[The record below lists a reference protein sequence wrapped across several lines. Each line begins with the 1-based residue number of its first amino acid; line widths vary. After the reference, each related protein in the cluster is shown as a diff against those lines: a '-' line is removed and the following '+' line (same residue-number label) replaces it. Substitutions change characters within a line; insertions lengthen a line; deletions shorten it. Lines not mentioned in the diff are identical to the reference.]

1 MKKVV
6 SLTFAI
12 MFMTLVSVAQAE
24 VKAGS
29 ASFTPFVGGYF
40 FERNENL
47 KDSAIF
53 GLRAGYN
60 FTENL
65 SLEGF
70 VSFLQTKMKD
80 TPGEPLRNIYGC
92 GAEGLYHFM
101 PQGRFVPFIAIGVG
115 GIHYGYPETYREN
128 RFTVDYG
135 AGMKIF
141 ITDDIALRAD
151 IRHVIPFNDRYN
163 DLMCTLGIN
172 FSFGGQNKNLKD
184 DDEISMEESYIPVV
198 EKHSAPVVKE
208 PSASVKAVPDNLN
221 KCFDTPAGVPVD
233 KDGCPLD
240 SDRDGVPDYIDK
252 CPGNPAS
259 IVVDKNG
266 CPPDSDR
273 DGIPDYL
280 DKCLNT
286 PAGINV
292 DKKGCPPD
300 SDSDGVTDSLDKCPD
315 TPAGVKVDKD
325 GCTVVAEQKVV
336 EQKQD
341 VPKIIT
347 IDTVA
352 QFDAAKTVVN
362 KKYYKDIKKVADYLK
377 AHPETIAWVAGH
389 TDNVEKK
396 GDKIKNKKLS
406 IARAE
411 SIRQYLIKKFRIDES
426 RLTAVGFGS
435 RKPVA
440 GNATKEGRHKNRRV
454 QVFIET
460 VKK

>member
-12 MFMTLVSVAQAE
+12 MIMTLVSVAQAE

-29 ASFTPFVGGYF
+29 VSFTPFVGGYF
-40 FERNENL
+40 FERSENL

-60 FTENL
+60 FTDNFGF
-65 SLEGF
+65 EGF
-70 VSFLQTKMKD
+70 VSYLKTDNKNIAE
-80 TPGEPLRNIYGC
+80 EPSQNIYSC
-92 GAEGLYHFM
+92 GIEGIYNFM
-101 PQGRFVPFIAIGVG
+101 PQKRFVPFIALGVG
-115 GIHYGYPETYREN
+115 GIHYGYPEAYRLN
-128 RFTVDYG
+128 KFAFDYG
-135 AGMKIF
+135 AGMKF
-141 ITDDIALRAD
+141 YITDDIALRAD

-172 FSFGGQNKNLKD
+172 FSFGGQKKNIS
-184 DDEISMEESYIPVV
+184 DEVEESSVPVV
-198 EKHSAPVVKE
+198 EKQSVPMVKE
-208 PSASVKAVPDNLN
+208 PSVSGKTVPDNLN

-240 SDRDGVPDYIDK
+240 SDRDGIPDYLDK
-252 CPGNPAS
+252 CPGTPAS
-259 IVVDKNG
+259 VVVDKNG
-266 CPPDSDR
+266 CPPDSDK
-273 DGIPDYL
+273 DGVPDYL
-280 DKCLNT
+280 DKCPNT
-286 PAGINV
+286 PAGVPV
-292 DKKGCPPD
+292 DKNGCAPD
-300 SDSDGVTDSLDKCPD
+300 SDSDGVPDILDKCPD
-315 TPAGVKVDKD
+315 TPPGVKVDKD
-325 GCTVVAEQKVV
+325 GCPVVEQKVV
-336 EQKQD
+336 EPKQD

-347 IDTVA
+347 IDRVA
-352 QFDAAKTVVN
+352 EFDPAKTIVN

-377 AHPETIAWVAGH
+377 AHPETIAWLAGH

-396 GDKIKNKKLS
+396 GDKIRNKKLS
-406 IARAE
+406 VARAE
-411 SIRQYLIKKFRIDES
+411 SIRQYLIKKFKIDES

-440 GNATKEGRHKNRRV
+440 GNATKQGRQKNRRV